1 MIVELFG
8 PPGVGKTTLAFALVD
23 RLRERGHDI
32 RPIFSYR
39 PSEDPF
45 APLRNPPRP
54 NATAAARRLLRPAFA
69 VEALGSVCSA
79 FAGAR
84 EADMPANLMRL
95 LPPKSIVWS
104 IRLHQYMSRLTRSW
118 SDAAASRQTS
128 LFDQGFVQAVC
139 SLALL
144 SRTADQELVAHA
156 LKSTPRAD
164 LLIKLQA
171 PRELLEAR
179 LAERQRRQGRLEQ
192 LFELDLKTTLDS
204 VPIID
209 RLYELIQRDGR
220 SVMCI
225 DSVDR
230 QALCDAVDRIEWE
243 LMASHGLN
251 EAAGGGGKA

>member
-1 MIVELFG
+1 MIIELFG

-23 RLRERGHDI
+23 RLRKRGHDV

-39 PSEDPF
+39 PSEDPLV
-45 APLRNPPRP
+45 PLKDPTRP
-54 NATAAARRLLRPAFA
+54 TATAAARRLLRPAFA
-69 VEALGSVCSA
+69 IEALGSVCSA

-84 EADMPANLMRL
+84 ETGIPANLMRL
-95 LPPKSIVWS
+95 LPPKNIIWS
-104 IRLHQYMSRLTRSW
+104 IRLHQYMSRLARSW
-118 SDAAASRQTS
+118 ADAAVSRQMA

-144 SRTADQELVAHA
+144 SRTADQELIALA

-171 PRELLEAR
+171 PREILEAR

-204 VPIID
+204 IPIID
-209 RLYELIQRDGR
+209 RLYELMRREGQ
-220 SVMCI
+220 SVMCV

-243 LMASHGLN
+243 LMASRDPTK
-251 EAAGGGGKA
+251 AAIGGGKA